1 MCVEPCEPDPA
12 LFGRAMQSVDQ
23 SKPFPDVLSGPTAEE
38 VGRLHAAP
46 GVAPKRDPHFAAVT
60 SDAELALT
68 LQLAEMERAK
78 TEEPMHIRLP
88 PKWVLA
94 DPVWGEVKYLADP
107 TKCQKLAFA
116 CLPCLVVGCRGQ
128 PMLCCG
134 QHQEAVPS
142 RDARRSWR
150 RCFLSFSV
158 IISVA
163 QIAVFACVVP
173 LGGGFVDSGMN
184 PMLGPHPHIFDPVGA
199 KNAARILELN
209 EWWRLL
215 SPMMLHSGVFHL
227 AANMLVQLR
236 FGLLLEVLWGH
247 SLWLAVYLVSG
258 VYSSLASCIFLPDAI
273 SVGSSGGIC
282 GLVGADIVFILLTWR
297 QTLPRDI
304 LDRNLQLVSLA
315 GTAVMTGALSFL
327 PMVDFAAHGGGFV
340 AGGLVA
346 LVVFSDR
353 LQDWSQL
360 SRHMVQD
367 IGIAL
372 LLVLFVASLVF
383 FILEVEPDSDLLDL
397 CQPPE
402 C

>member
-1 MCVEPCEPDPA
+1 MSDP
-12 LFGRAMQSVDQ
+12 
-23 SKPFPDVLSGPTAEE
+23 LSPGMAHEGGPQ
-38 VGRLHAAP
+38 
-46 GVAPKRDPHFAAVT
+46 FAATV
-60 SDAELALT
+60 SDAELALA
-68 LQLAEMERAK
+68 LQLAEVERAE
-78 TEEPMHIRLP
+78 TEEPMRIRLP
-88 PKWVLA
+88 SKFVLS
-94 DPVWGEVKYLADP
+94 DPVWGEVKYLAAP
-107 TKCQKLAFA
+107 TPCQKLAFA

-128 PMLCCG
+128 PLLCCG

-158 IISVA
+158 LISVA
-163 QIAVFACVVP
+163 QIAVFACVVA
-173 LGGGFVDSGMN
+173 LGGGFVDSGLN
-184 PMLGPHPHIFDPVGA
+184 PMLGPHPHVFDPVGA
-199 KNAARILELN
+199 KNAARMLELN

-215 SPMMLHSGVFHL
+215 SPMMLHSGVVHL
-227 AANMLVQLR
+227 AANILVQLR

-247 SLWLAVYLVSG
+247 SLWLGVYFVSG
-258 VYSSLASCIFLPDAI
+258 VYSSLASCIFLPDAM

-282 GLVGADIVFILLTWR
+282 GLVGADIVFILLTWG
-297 QTLPRDI
+297 QTLPHDI

-327 PMVDFAAHGGGFV
+327 PMVDFAAHAGGFV

-353 LQDWSQL
+353 LQDWSPL
-360 SRHMVQD
+360 SRHVVQD

-372 LLVLFVASLVF
+372 LIALFVASSAF
-383 FILEVEPDSDLLDL
+383 FVLQVEPTSDLLDL